1 MKAKQLIERL
11 KDIPED
17 MEVCTEGQQG
27 PLSIKELII
36 INNFD
41 YNILLI
47 INN

>member
-11 KDIPED
+11 KDFPED
-17 MEVCTEGQQG
+17 MEVYTEGQHG